1 MIKCQY
7 ACALWIFSLISLL
20 LVNLDF
26 YLHNYMQNLERF
38 SARQLTLFLFNFIL
52 NIEKILA
59 TRAIYKVPLRFSLVS
74 V

>member
-38 SARQLTLFLFNFIL
+38 SARQLKLFLCNFIL